1 MTTWFLLNGAIHAVN
16 EHGVPDG
23 ATVVPRPPESCE
35 EWIDGAWVR
44 NGRMW
49 ADQCAGAQHIAE
61 ARALKYLE
69 AVTIRAGTD
78 LPDGMLAAEAAQ
90 KGITVA
96 ELAEE
101 VLARR
106 AEFIAAELVRQA
118 RQDGADLT

>member
-1 MTTWFLLNGAIHAVN
+1 MTWFLLGNAVH
-16 EHGVPDG
+16 EALDGVVPDG
-23 ATVVPRPPESCE
+23 AVEVPRPPEACE
-35 EWIDGAWVR
+35 EWIGGAWVR

-49 ADQCAGAQHIAE
+49 ADLCAGAQHIAE

-96 ELAEE
+96 ALAEE
-101 VLARR
+101 VLGRR

-118 RQDGADLT
+118 RQDGADQT

>member
-1 MTTWFLLNGAIHAVN
+1 MTWFLLGDVVHEAAG
-16 EHGVPDG
+16 GVIPDG
-23 ATVVPRPPESCE
+23 AIPVPRPPEACE

-49 ADQCAGAQHIAE
+49 ADLCAGAQHIAE

-69 AVTIRAGTD
+69 AVTIRGGTD

-96 ELAEE
+96 ELAEA
-101 VLARR
+101 VLAQR

-118 RQDGADLT
+118 RQAGAEQN